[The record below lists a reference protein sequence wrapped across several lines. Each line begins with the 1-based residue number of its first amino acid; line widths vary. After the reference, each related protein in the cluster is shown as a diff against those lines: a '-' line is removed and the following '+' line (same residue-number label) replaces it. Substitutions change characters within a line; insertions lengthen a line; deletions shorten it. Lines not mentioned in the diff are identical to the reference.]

1 MNIAFN
7 MTQCGLANN
16 GGTRTILLCAKALE
30 ELGHRCDVVG
40 VSNRFTWFEHKPIIS
55 YVPGDLDVLI
65 ATACATVV
73 DTLHAN
79 APKKAWY
86 IRAHEDWAM
95 NEGQLR
101 ELYNSGIVNIVNSK
115 GLQQLLAVHGADS
128 KVIYQGIDFGW
139 WENRELRPKNKIRIG
154 ALYTTQARKRWKDF
168 IKLSDLLGTEDYEYV
183 AMGPSK
189 PKEDFLIDFK
199 HHATVEELNN
209 LYSSCHIW
217 FAPTDN
223 EGLHNVPM
231 EAALCGCLI
240 VCADEPLNGMI
251 YDYAFNDNTAM
262 VYDRKD
268 IEQAAELI
276 RNPNWD
282 CIERMYNCLEYS
294 IGSRESN
301 MVKLVEY
308 LEEL

>member
-7 MTQCGLANN
+7 MTHCGLANN
-16 GGTRTILLCAKALE
+16 GGTRTVVLCVKTLE
-30 ELGHRCDVVG
+30 ELGHRCDIIG
-40 VSNRFTWFEHKPIIS
+40 TNDRFTWLEHKPIIP
-55 YVPGDLDVLI
+55 YVPDDLDVVI
-65 ATACATVV
+65 ATACTTVLN
-73 DTLHAN
+73 TLFMSV
-79 APKKAWY
+79 PVKAWY

-95 NEGQLR
+95 PDDQLK

-115 GLQQLLAVHGADS
+115 GLQQFLSTYGADS
-128 KVIYQGIDFGW
+128 KVIHQGIDFDW

-154 ALYTTQARKRWKDF
+154 ALHTNQARKRWKDF
-168 IKLSDLLGTEDYEYV
+168 VELSEILGTEEYEYV

-199 HHATVEELNN
+199 HHASVEELND

-217 FAPTDN
+217 VATTEN

-240 VCADEPLNGMI
+240 VCGDEPLNGMI
-251 YDYAFNDNTAM
+251 YDYAFNGNTAM

-268 IEQAAELI
+268 MEHAAELI

-282 CIERMYNCLEYS
+282 CVERMRNCLINN
-294 IGSRESN
+294 IGTREHN
-301 MVKLVEY
+301 MKKLVEI
-308 LEEL
+308 LI